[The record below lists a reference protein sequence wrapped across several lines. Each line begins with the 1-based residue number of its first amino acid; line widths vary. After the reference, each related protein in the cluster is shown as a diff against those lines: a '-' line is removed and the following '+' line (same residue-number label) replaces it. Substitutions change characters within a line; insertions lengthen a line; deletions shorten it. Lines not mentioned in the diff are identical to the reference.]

1 MEGMMQ
7 VPYDATVRLMLASL
21 ERNLLPDA
29 LVRRLTR
36 LLLASRLRSGYK
48 PSAELQLSSLLHFA
62 HSLEEMPIAIKTED
76 PKSQHYELPTSFFKL
91 VLGKN
96 LKYSCCYFPDKSS
109 TLEDAENAML
119 EMYCKRAQV
128 EDGHSV
134 LDIGCGWGSLSLYI
148 SQKYTNCRITGICNS
163 KTQKAYIEEQCQE
176 LQLQNVEIIVADI
189 STLEM
194 EATYDR
200 IFSIEM
206 FEHMKNYKDLLK
218 KISGWMKHDSLLFV
232 HHFCHKAFAY
242 HFEDKS
248 DDDWIT
254 RYFFSGGTMP
264 AANLLLYFQE
274 DVSVVDH
281 WLVNGKHYAQTS
293 EEWLKRMDKNLA
305 SIKPIM
311 ESTYGKDSA
320 VKWTV
325 YWRTFFISVA
335 ELFGYNDGEE
345 WMVALFHF
353 KCNFLS
359 IEKCILAQLLGHV
372 RNSLYHF
379 AVTHLLPYTQ

>member
-148 SQKYTNCRITGICNS
+148 AQKYTNCRITGICNS

-281 WLVNGKHYAQTS
+281 WLVNGKHYAQTRS
-293 EEWLKRMDKNLA
+293 
-305 SIKPIM
+305 
-311 ESTYGKDSA
+311 
-320 VKWTV
+320 
-325 YWRTFFISVA
+325 
-335 ELFGYNDGEE
+335 
-345 WMVALFHF
+345 
-353 KCNFLS
+353 
-359 IEKCILAQLLGHV
+359 
-372 RNSLYHF
+372 
-379 AVTHLLPYTQ
+379 